1 MCKFVVAGME
11 DKTKNKNAAKTA
23 SGEQARNKEKPL
35 SEKEIKALHQ
45 RLDML
50 RAEDEA
56 NPPKPVQRSVRAMVA
71 YAACDF
77 GVNEQVVRA
86 AIEQEFG
93 CYDEQAEIGSDYY
106 NELVH
111 FLAHLNIKMLLH

>member
-1 MCKFVVAGME
+1 MRKFVVAGMD
-11 DKTKNKNAAKTA
+11 DKTKNKNAAKTG
-23 SGEQARNKEKPL
+23 SGKQARNKERAL
-35 SEKEIKALHQ
+35 SEKQIKALHQ

-56 NPPKPVQRSVRAMVA
+56 NPPKPVQRTVRAMVA

-77 GVNEQVVRA
+77 GVNEQVVRT

-93 CYDEQAEIGSDYY
+93 CCDEKAEIGSDYY
-106 NELVH
+106 NALIH